1 MSEDIEPMS
10 KYKWNV
16 LAKLAE
22 THGLG
27 EYFADRADIP
37 AVGGLQDLPDADL
50 PDAGFSRMQNLLLN
64 SRLKKIRKSEPLS
77 DDSSIETL
85 NFLDIIVQTTQTIL
99 TNGLHFANIVRIGA
113 FLRHDGDK
121 IDFIKLENWLN
132 RLQLTKI
139 AQLEASILIK
149 TLGFEKDEIPFI
161 KDITPKAYELALEAL
176 DAPIVI
182 KQDEWQFHHSSGVF
196 VSNNS
201 KAMKKTFRNY
211 KKYFFYAPVEVMSCC
226 VHRFENSISTLEE

>member
-1 MSEDIEPMS
+1 M
-10 KYKWNV
+10 
-16 LAKLAE
+16 
-22 THGLG
+22 
-27 EYFADRADIP
+27 
-37 AVGGLQDLPDADL
+37 
-50 PDAGFSRMQNLLLN
+50 
-64 SRLKKIRKSEPLS
+64 KKIRKSEPLS

-161 KDITPKAYELALEAL
+161 KTLRRKLTSWHSELSTH
-176 DAPIVI
+176 P
-182 KQDEWQFHHSSGVF
+182 SS
-196 VSNNS
+196 SN
-201 KAMKKTFRNY
+201 KTNGSFTIPLACSYRTTQ
-211 KKYFFYAPVEVMSCC
+211 KP
-226 VHRFENSISTLEE
+226 

>member
-37 AVGGLQDLPDADL
+37 AVGGLQNL

-121 IDFIKLENWLN
+121 IDFIQPES
-132 RLQLTKI
+132 T
-139 AQLEASILIK
+139 
-149 TLGFEKDEIPFI
+149 
-161 KDITPKAYELALEAL
+161 
-176 DAPIVI
+176 
-182 KQDEWQFHHSSGVF
+182 
-196 VSNNS
+196 
-201 KAMKKTFRNY
+201 
-211 KKYFFYAPVEVMSCC
+211 YF
-226 VHRFENSISTLEE
+226 L

>member
-37 AVGGLQDLPDADL
+37 AVGGLQNL

-149 TLGFEKDEIPFI
+149 TLGFEKDE
-161 KDITPKAYELALEAL
+161 
-176 DAPIVI
+176 
-182 KQDEWQFHHSSGVF
+182 WQFHHSSGVF